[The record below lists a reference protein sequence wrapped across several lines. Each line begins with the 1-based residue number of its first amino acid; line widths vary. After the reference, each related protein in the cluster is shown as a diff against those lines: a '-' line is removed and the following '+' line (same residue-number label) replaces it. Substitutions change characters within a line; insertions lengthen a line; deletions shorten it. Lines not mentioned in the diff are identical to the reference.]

1 MTQHFYGSSADV
13 IKVEEVKRGDD
24 TRAWSPPAA
33 PVLDSQP
40 ADSAHLPPES
50 AYFLAANRNKR
61 SITVN
66 FKDPRGTVLCW
77 RALFWSFVMG

>member
-1 MTQHFYGSSADV
+1 MLSADV
-13 IKVEEVKRGDD
+13 IKIEEVKRGDD
-24 TRAWSPPAA
+24 TRSWTPPAA

-50 AYFLAANRNKR
+50 AYFLAVNRNKR

-66 FKDPRGTVLCW
+66 FKDPRGMFSFSSLDSC
-77 RALFWSFVMG
+77 LFHNGEQV